1 MIAPRSAAAVAVWM
15 VLVAGLA
22 EADSLGGI
30 AANEKSYVVGASR
43 VCAPLAVTGGEARGA
58 AACRTA
64 DTAEVAALST
74 RLPSPQRGAKA
85 EVVATAAGRTIR
97 VATAAGVPLVAWNS
111 GDTVTSIVDVWRSP
125 TDRLIVVEYVVRRA
139 GRELHDVIGF
149 DVGVGRT
156 LGADPPPSTE
166 PPPRVAPPPVAD
178 DPGLA
183 RVVTAARK
191 ARGKTAVKG
200 WGIVLTLAPDH
211 PEALYRLAALDV
223 AGKRTA
229 QALDRLEALAR
240 APAPDAIEWLVEA
253 RFDKAFGK
261 LVGEPRFRTAVGL
274 DRAGTDPY
282 ERIMGLGG
290 EWEQALVPCDQPEIK
305 LTLRRDRKVT
315 IVLRSACQGMRDKIT
330 FRGTWAITGAG
341 IELRLPKLDT
351 GDDAAPCLLARDRDE
366 DVLRCQVDADL
377 GFEARPSRR

>member
-1 MIAPRSAAAVAVWM
+1 MIAPRRAAAVAASL
-15 VLVAGLA
+15 VLGTGLA

-43 VCAPLAVTGGEARGA
+43 VCAPVPVTGGAATGA
-58 AACRTA
+58 AACHSAKA
-64 DTAEVAALST
+64 DEVAALST
-74 RLPSPQRGAKA
+74 RLPSAERGAKA
-85 EVVATAAGRTIR
+85 AVTATAKGRTIT
-97 VATAAGVPLVAWNS
+97 VAAADGATLVTWTSADS
-111 GDTVTSIVDVWRSP
+111 ISSIVDVWRSP
-125 TDRLIVVEYVVRRA
+125 TGRLIAVEFVARRA

-149 DVGVGRT
+149 DVGLGRP
-156 LGADPPPSTE
+156 GATDPVPPVVT
-166 PPPRVAPPPVAD
+166 PPVVAPPPVAS
-178 DPGLA
+178 DPALA

-191 ARGKTAVKG
+191 ARGKTAFKG

-211 PEALYRLAALDV
+211 PEALYRLAQLEV
-223 AGKRTA
+223 AARHA
-229 QALDRLEALAR
+229 DRALDRLEALAR
-240 APAPDAIEWLVEA
+240 SPAPDAIEWLVEA
-253 RFDKAFGK
+253 RFDKAFRK
-261 LVGEPRFRTAVGL
+261 LVGEPRFRAAVGL
-274 DRAGTDPY
+274 DRASADPY

-290 EWEQALVPCDQPEIK
+290 EWEQSLVPCDQPEIK